1 MNPHFEHIPL
11 PPTHTV
17 AAAALATVVALTL
30 SWGVT
35 VLFQSRGEPLAEL
48 AAAERACA
56 QHSTASAQRDCM
68 QRWVA
73 ARTPNQVAKR

>member
-17 AAAALATVVALTL
+17 AAAALATVVALAI

-35 VLFQSRGEPLAEL
+35 ILFQSRGEPFAEL
-48 AAAERACA
+48 AAAERACS
-56 QHSTASAQRDCM
+56 QHTSASGQRDCM

-73 ARTPNQVAKR
+73 AHTPSQVAKR

>member
-11 PPTHTV
+11 PPAHTI
-17 AAAALATVVALTL
+17 AAATVATVVAL
-30 SWGVT
+30 GIAGAVT
-35 VLFQSRGEPLAEL
+35 ILFQSRGEPFAEL

-56 QHSTASAQRDCM
+56 QHTSASAQRDCM

-73 ARTPNQVAKR
+73 ERSPSHVAKR